1 MKKFLKRGLAWVRPL
16 SGKRV
21 VGLAFIMFILVI
33 AGAALPQASESVHEA
48 VRASSALPETRD
60 ALDASYRSML
70 SFTAPSVLNRG
81 SYINFNGLMASLL
94 GQRRLN
100 ARVKLDNG
108 HLLELTEQK
117 DISLPSERITE
128 LYEKQREAEK
138 AFLFVLAPSQ
148 APKYE
153 QIIPTG
159 YADYSNENAD
169 HLVASLRER
178 GVPVLDL
185 RDAMHEA
192 GISNADAFFASDH
205 HWRPETGFWAH
216 ARIVS
221 ELTARGMIPAVEP
234 LYTDIGNYDK
244 EVYRELFLGSSGKRT
259 GRFYVNPDDFTVITP
274 RFDSFIATDVPSH
287 GVHREGPFTE
297 SVLDWSQIASKNY
310 FVQNAHSMYGCR
322 GPDFASYRNQNAPIQ
337 QKVMWIGDSFN
348 SAVVPFTSLVF
359 SSVDDLDMRKYADDF
374 AAYYDRY
381 QPDIVLLM
389 INAAYVNDGNV
400 TYNFFP
406 DQGAE
411 TDLHLTFGG
420 DDD

>member
-1 MKKFLKRGLAWVRPL
+1 MKKLLERGLTWVRQL

-21 VGLAFIMFILVI
+21 VGLAFIVFILVI
-33 AGAALPQASESVHEA
+33 AGAALPQASESVHKA
-48 VRASSALPETRD
+48 VRPSSALLEKRD
-60 ALDASYRSML
+60 ALDASYHSML
-70 SFTAPSVLNRG
+70 SFTAPSALNRG

-108 HLLELTEQK
+108 HLLELTEQE

-192 GISNADAFFASDH
+192 GISNADAFFVSDH

-216 ARIVS
+216 ARILD
-221 ELTARGMIPAVEP
+221 ELTAAGAIAPVDS
-234 LYTDIGNYDK
+234 LYTDMGNYNK
-244 EVYRELFLGSSGKRT
+244 VVYKNLFLGTSGKRT
-259 GRFYVNPDDFTVITP
+259 GRFYVKPDDYSVITP
-274 RFDSFIATDVPSH
+274 RFDSFIVTDVPLRD
-287 GVHREGPFTE
+287 VHREGPFAE
-297 SVLDWSQIASKNY
+297 SVLSWDQIASRNY
-310 FVQNAHSMYGCR
+310 FIQDAHALYGFQ
-322 GPDFASYRNQNAPIQ
+322 GSDFASYRNQNAPIQ

-348 SAVVPFTSLVF
+348 STVVPFTSLVF
-359 SSVDDLDMRKYADDF
+359 SSVDDLEMRRYADDF
-374 AAYYDRY
+374 AAYYAVY
-381 QPDIVLLM
+381 QPDILLLM
-389 INAAYVNDGNV
+389 VNAADVNGGNA
-400 TYNFFP
+400 TYDFFP
-406 DQGAE
+406 E
-411 TDLHLTFGG
+411 
-420 DDD
+420 